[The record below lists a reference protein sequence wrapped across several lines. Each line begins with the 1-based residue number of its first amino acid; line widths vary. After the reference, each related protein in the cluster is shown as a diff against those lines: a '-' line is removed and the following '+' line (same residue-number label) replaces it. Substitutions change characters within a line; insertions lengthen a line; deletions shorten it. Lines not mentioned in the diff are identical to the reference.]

1 MESYGF
7 YSYLTAAIAYL
18 LLLTPLLWGLKKH
31 PLAIP
36 FMIPIAFSSFWAG
49 FIAYTKQNPE
59 SFISDTLP
67 LEALRNT
74 AWFFLLGVLLSY
86 QQFNRNYFLVFR
98 SKLFYTI
105 ALWTAFVLIL
115 EIFSNFRYAIQ
126 KIINQDPRFVAHTVF
141 SIVGLILVEQVYR
154 NANPDQRWINKFTC
168 LSLGALFM
176 TDFIVYSKSL
186 LFVRLDEPLWNSRGF
201 INALIIPLLAISIHR
216 YQTDSTRI
224 NLSRQI
230 IFHTTVLF
238 GIGLYLILMSISGF
252 YIRNYGGN
260 WGKIAEIIFV
270 FLAILLLAITFLS
283 GKAKALAKVYFS
295 KHFIHLR
302 YDYRDEWIRLSRAI
316 AMLDSLGELSGFIIK
331 TMADLVD
338 SSGGGLWLKN
348 AEGNFY
354 LTEEYNLGF
363 APLKMIKSDQSLVQ
377 FLKTKRWVID
387 FVEYEHDPEIYDE
400 VDLSQW
406 DAKEK
411 NIWLIIP
418 LFRQNELEAFVVLTQ
433 ARVVRRLN
441 WEDHDLLKT
450 AGMQLANAL
459 VLSRV
464 SDALAKSKQ
473 FEAYN
478 RFSAYLVH
486 DLKNLVAQIS
496 LIIKNAEAHKHNPDF
511 IEDAVSTLE
520 NVVNKIDHLL
530 GQLKRGNV
538 KGEDREVFNL
548 VDVISNVAI
557 QQSGNKPLLEISTNP
572 EKVCIVGDKARMTAI
587 LGHLVQNAQDAT
599 DDSGWVRLELR
610 KEGQQGIITIM
621 DNGCGMDEKFIAERL
636 FRPFDTTK
644 GNAGM
649 GIGVYEA
656 RDCITKHGG
665 HFAVDSSPGKGSVFT
680 IVLPLAE
687 LSA

>member
-7 YSYLTAAIAYL
+7 YSYLTAAIVYL
-18 LLLTPLLWGLKKH
+18 LLLPLLLWDFKKK
-31 PLAIP
+31 PLAIQ
-36 FMIPIAFSSFWAG
+36 FTIPVVFSSLWAG
-49 FIAYTKQNPE
+49 FVTYTQQNTE
-59 SFISDTLP
+59 LFISDILP
-67 LEALRNT
+67 FETLRNA
-74 AWFFLLGVLLSY
+74 AWFFLLGILLSH
-86 QQFNRNYFLVFR
+86 QQFNRNYVLVFR
-98 SKLFYTI
+98 SKLFYAI
-105 ALWTAFVLIL
+105 ALWTTFVLVL
-115 EIFSNFRYAIQ
+115 ETFADFRFTIQ
-126 KIINQDPRFVAHTVF
+126 QVIGQDPRLVAHTVF
-141 SIVGLILVEQVYR
+141 SIIGLILIEQVYR
-154 NANPDQRWINKFTC
+154 NADPGQRWINKFAC
-168 LSLGALFM
+168 LSLGAMFM

-186 LFVRLDEPLWNSRGF
+186 LFVKLDEALWDSRGF
-201 INALIIPLLAISIHR
+201 INALIVPLLAVSIRR
-216 YQTDSTRI
+216 YQADATRI
-224 NLSRQI
+224 NLSRQVV
-230 IFHTTVLF
+230 FHTTVLF
-238 GIGLYLILMSISGF
+238 GIGLYLILMSVSGF

-260 WGKIAEIIFV
+260 WGELAQIIFV
-270 FLAILLLAITFLS
+270 FLAILLLATTFLS
-283 GKAKALAKVYFS
+283 GKAKALAKVYFN

-302 YDYRDEWIRLSRAI
+302 YDYRDEWVKLSKAI

-331 TMADLVD
+331 TMSNLVD

-348 AEGNFY
+348 EEGDFY
-354 LTEEYNLGF
+354 LSEESNLGF
-363 APLKMIKSDQSLVQ
+363 IPLKLIKSDQSLVQ
-377 FLKTKRWVID
+377 FLIAKRWVID
-387 FVEYEHDPEIYDE
+387 FVEYVNDPEIYDE

-406 DAKEK
+406 HGKEK

-433 ARVVRRLN
+433 ARVARRLN

-459 VLSRV
+459 ALSRA
-464 SDALAKSKQ
+464 SDALTKSRQ

-496 LIIKNAEAHKHNPDF
+496 LIIKNAEAHKHNPEF
-511 IEDAVSTLE
+511 IDDAISTLE

-538 KGEDREVFNL
+538 KSEDGVVFNL
-548 VDVISNVAI
+548 ADIISDVAI
-557 QQSGNKPLLEISTNP
+557 QQAGNRPALEIAASHD
-572 EKVCIVGDKARMTAI
+572 KVCILGDKERMTAI

-599 DDSGWVRLELR
+599 DDNGWVKLELS
-610 KEGQQGIITIM
+610 KEGQQGIIKIM

-636 FRPFDTTK
+636 FKPFDTTK

-656 RDCITKHGG
+656 RDCIVKHGG
-665 HFAVDSSPGKGSVFT
+665 DFAVDSAPGKGSVFT
-680 IVLPLAE
+680 IKLPLAE